1 MSEPPSWMTQDM
13 KARIRNRLVT
23 EFLDEAAERTP
34 DKVAVTGRS
43 SMLGLTTTLSFRQ
56 LRLLVDRIA
65 AGLAGLGVE
74 QGEVVSCQLPNWWQV
89 VALHLACVRIGAIT
103 NPLMPI
109 FRQRELRQMLGFAES
124 KVLVVPRLFRGCD
137 HPALIAEIRPEL
149 PALKHVLVIG
159 GDGPDSFERCL
170 VDRRWEDE
178 VDTRALFETRRP
190 APDDVV
196 QLLYTS
202 GTTGAPKGVLHTSR
216 SLLSSLH
223 EYVARLGLNRD
234 DVLLMS
240 SPMGHQTGFQYG
252 IVLATM
258 LGAKLVL
265 QDVWNGGEAL
275 RLIQDERV
283 TWSKGSTP
291 FLTDLADS
299 PVMDRADLRSFRM
312 FVSSGA
318 PIPPALV
325 ERATRRLGIA
335 VISGWGMSETGTT
348 TTTVPGD
355 SEDRIFGTDGVA
367 LPGME
372 VRIVDQEG
380 RLVTPGVEG
389 VLQARGIGLFK
400 GYFRHPN
407 PARVFTPEGWF
418 DTGDL
423 ARMDATGYIRIT
435 GRSKDIIIRG
445 GENVPV
451 VEVEQLLYRH
461 PAVKA
466 AAIVGY
472 PDPRLGERACAF
484 VVLKEGAALDFAGMV
499 AWLEQSQLARQYFP
513 EQLQI
518 MDALPSTLT
527 GKIQKFQLRTMA
539 KDLFAPQGE
548 GAAHATA

>member
-1 MSEPPSWMTQDM
+1 MSEPPGWMTQDM

-23 EFLDEAAERTP
+23 EFLDEAADRTP

-65 AGLAGLGVE
+65 AGLASLGVE
-74 QGEVVSCQLPNWWQV
+74 KGDVVSCQLPNWWQF
-89 VALHLACVRIGAIT
+89 VALHLACVRVGAIT

-178 VDTRALFETRRP
+178 LDTRELFDARRP

-202 GTTGAPKGVLHTSR
+202 GTTGAPKGVQHTSR

-223 EYVARLGLNRD
+223 EYVARLGLHQD

-252 IVLATM
+252 IVLATL

-265 QDVWNGGEAL
+265 QDVWNGDEAL

-299 PVMDRADLRSFRM
+299 PVVDRADLRSFRM

-372 VRIVDQEG
+372 VRIVDLQG
-380 RLVTPGVEG
+380 RPVPPGVEG

-400 GYFRHPN
+400 GYFRHPD

-423 ARMDATGYIRIT
+423 ARSDASGYVRIT

-484 VVLKEGAALDFAGMV
+484 VVLKEGASLDFDGMV

-513 EQLQI
+513 ERLQVVE
-518 MDALPSTLT
+518 ALPSTLT

-539 KDLFAPQGE
+539 RDLFAPQGE
-548 GAAHATA
+548 GGAHATA